1 MFAKPLNPLGTRDVR
16 DPGPGNRHR
25 SSEEADT

>member
-16 DPGPGNRHR
+16 DPGPGESQPVQRGG
-25 SSEEADT
+25 